1 MATACS
7 TCTFFVTFMPCSS
20 QPAGGKRIGTYQSD
34 WKVSDI
40 YNNIHSKGHTSANY
54 ECSGS
59 SNAPGEKGQGTGNAL
74 AVEID
79 LDTFNSSCKTN
90 DIKKKDCTKK

>member
-1 MATACS
+1 MLLLFGTDLPCSQTMATACTGS

-34 WKVSDI
+34 WTVSDI

-54 ECSGS
+54 ECSVVHQLT
-59 SNAPGEKGQGTGNAL
+59 PWVFFL
-74 AVEID
+74 FVYY
-79 LDTFNSSCKTN
+79 L
-90 DIKKKDCTKK
+90 KKLKILIFL